1 VSSDPPL
8 SAGAGR
14 QVLVEGSHTKSGEQ
28 SVVNAHE
35 TAHVPLAGTH
45 RNGLHGVLAPFCPC
59 ETRRSSEQVAAEAD
73 GKQRC
78 VVSSQA

>member
-1 VSSDPPL
+1 MAV
-8 SAGAGR
+8 GAGR
-14 QVLVEGSHTKSGEQ
+14 HVLVEGSHTKSGEQ
-28 SVVNAHE
+28 SVVKAQD

-45 RNGLHGVLAPFCPC
+45 KNGLHGVLAPFCPC
-59 ETRRSSEQVAAEAD
+59 DVKRSSEQVAATAE

>member
-1 VSSDPPL
+1 VPL
-8 SAGAGR
+8 SAGAGKH
-14 QVLVEGSHTKSGEQ
+14 VLVEGSHTKSGEQ
-28 SVVNAHE
+28 SVVNAQD

-45 RNGLHGVLAPFCPC
+45 KNGLHGVLAPFCPC
-59 ETRRSSEQVAAEAD
+59 DVRRSSEHVAAEAD